1 MPVNP
6 STIGL
11 WVALLMNNAGAL
23 FTNIDIKGI
32 FFKNIHFR
40 ITPIYTSRMDSFLR
54 NSNNVILG
62 ECEFPGKTPL
72 EDDHYLY
79 ERNVNKE
86 QGGREPGI
94 FSTYMTLTK
103 VRDKTNILYY
113 KAKVSLKH
121 GERLINTLR
130 DFLIRENN
138 DTVYAFKIINIVAQP
153 FIQSIELS
161 YHTPFRYQ
169 VDTAE
174 KILELYEN
182 SRFHN
187 TAVILS
193 GLPNAGKTYT
203 LKVLKKMFDRR
214 YPNKLVRYITNFDPR
229 LIGNDITNLVL
240 NFASAETPA
249 IIFLDELQQTLK
261 YVFEPR
267 DNYAGD
273 NRCRHANDIGSWN
286 GFIDLIRDTPNV
298 ILVGATME
306 SFDGLKQILRNG
318 RENDD
323 NESNLS
329 MIRHGRF
336 DGIITMTRDEDTN
349 RGTMEYIENDIG
361 VRN

>member
-6 STIGL
+6 TTLGL
-11 WVALLMNNAGAL
+11 WAALLMNNAGAL
-23 FTNIDIKGI
+23 FNDIDVKGI

-40 ITPIYTSRMDSFLR
+40 VASVYTTRLDSFLR
-54 NSNNVILG
+54 NSNNAILG
-62 ECEFPGKTPL
+62 ESEMPTGIPL

-79 ERNVNKE
+79 ERNVNEKK
-86 QGGREPGI
+86 GGRAPGI

-103 VRDKTNILYY
+103 VRDRANNLYY

-121 GERLINTLR
+121 GERLTNTLR
-130 DFLIRENN
+130 DYLTRENN
-138 DTVYAFKIINIVAQP
+138 DTVYAFTIINIIAQP
-153 FIQSIELS
+153 FIQAIELS

-174 KILELYEN
+174 RILELYEN

-193 GLPNAGKTYT
+193 GLPNAGKSYT

-229 LIGNDITNLVL
+229 LIGNNINNLVL
-240 NFASAETPA
+240 NFVSAETPA
-249 IIFLDELQQTLK
+249 IIFLDELQEILR
-261 YVFEPR
+261 YVFQTK

-273 NRCRHANDIGSWN
+273 NRARHANDIGTWN
-286 GFIDLIRDTPNV
+286 TFIDLIRDTPNV

-349 RGTMEYIENDIG
+349 RGTMEYRENDIG